1 MTHGEGSAAAIRSP
15 GTAAAFR
22 RFPWWTAP
30 SGASNRRQRCPAS
43 APLGPSRRRLGRL
56 RRRAGRSRAGSEIA
70 EGVRSLS
77 ATPPPFPKNTSPKGV
92 CSSSPNRGGDP
103 QGGDPRVSAPLLR
116 PPCPA
121 PGEQTASPTRGNPPA
136 LQGWRR
142 GASLRRTVGTAA
154 SPTAI
159 CAPYFCQAPFGKE
172 VFHPDTWLWGQEDG
186 FGLRSF
192 ACERWIGRDVT
203 ADEWQ

>member
-70 EGVRSLS
+70 EGGSEPLGN
-77 ATPPPFPKNTSPKGV
+77 TPPLFPKNTSPKGV
-92 CSSSPNRGGDP
+92 CSSSPNPGGDP
-103 QGGDPRVSAPLLR
+103 KGRPSCFCPTPAAAVSSPRGPNRQPHPRQPSGAAGLAERSLPSAHGGHSGLTHGDLCALFLSSPLWKGGFPPRHLAVG
-116 PPCPA
+116 
-121 PGEQTASPTRGNPPA
+121 PGGWVWFA
-136 LQGWRR
+136 L
-142 GASLRRTVGTAA
+142 
-154 SPTAI
+154 I
-159 CAPYFCQAPFGKE
+159 C
-172 VFHPDTWLWGQEDG
+172 V
-186 FGLRSF
+186 
-192 ACERWIGRDVT
+192 
-203 ADEWQ
+203 